1 MSEDVRKRYCID
13 CRKAETGS
21 GSIYGTAVVR
31 GRWKVSH
38 RGLSKVKRRR
48 NVRSE
53 FLSNASFDE
62 RSGTRKIE
70 RDKWWAAFWR
80 YLDENPDVGQIV
92 RRWQKA
98 GCDPR
103 NIAIPIHRYVI
114 GYSNR
119 LLVDRKKRKKRTRKV
134 LAAAIRSLVD
144 LEDLCRLYEQYEDA
158 DRFAK
163 ERKLLE
169 ERLSR
174 IPLAFGTKRLGISRP
189 WTDLAKIEGLVFETT
204 KQRPSAREIVCL
216 IKAGRTAAGQVSD
229 PWEMDP
235 AIIRKGLKNFKKRN
249 PSERGFSN
257 NPSSLL
263 MKNRPVVKRKR
274 T

>member
-1 MSEDVRKRYCID
+1 MS
-13 CRKAETGS
+13 S
-21 GSIYGTAVVR
+21 
-31 GRWKVSH
+31 
-38 RGLSKVKRRR
+38 
-48 NVRSE
+48 
-53 FLSNASFDE
+53 ASFDK

-103 NIAIPIHRYVI
+103 NIARTIHRYVI
-114 GYSNR
+114 GYSNK
-119 LLVDRKKRKKRTRKV
+119 LIADRKKRKKRTKKV

-144 LEDLCRLYEQYEDA
+144 LEDLCRLYEQHKDA
-158 DRFAK
+158 DRVAK
-163 ERKLLE
+163 ERIRLKE
-169 ERLSR
+169 QLSR
-174 IPLAFGTKRLGISRP
+174 IPLAFGTKRLGISRS
-189 WTDLAKIEGLVFETT
+189 WTDLAIIEGLVFETT
-204 KQRPSAREIVCL
+204 QQRPLAREIVCL

-249 PSERGFSN
+249 PSERGLWT

-263 MKNRPVVKRKR
+263 KDRPVVKRKR

>member
-1 MSEDVRKRYCID
+1 MR
-13 CRKAETGS
+13 S
-21 GSIYGTAVVR
+21 G
-31 GRWKVSH
+31 
-38 RGLSKVKRRR
+38 
-48 NVRSE
+48 
-53 FLSNASFDE
+53 FLSNASFDKH
-62 RSGTRKIE
+62 SGTRKIE

-80 YLDENPDVGQIV
+80 YLGKNPDVGQIV
-92 RRWQKA
+92 RRWQEA

-103 NIAIPIHRYVI
+103 NIAITIHRYVI
-114 GYSNR
+114 GYSNK

-134 LAAAIRSLVD
+134 LDAAIRSLVD
-144 LEDLCRLYEQYEDA
+144 LEDLCRLYEQHGDA

-169 ERLSR
+169 QRLSR

-189 WTDLAKIEGLVFETT
+189 WTDLAIIEGLVFERTQ
-204 KQRPSAREIVCL
+204 QRPLAREIVCL

-249 PSERGFSN
+249 PSERGLWT

-263 MKNRPVVKRKR
+263 KNRPVVKRKR